1 MENSK
6 ENKVLWA
13 EVKSIPNL
21 CHSYLISSNGEVFD
35 ATENKKVKS
44 YVDSTNYGCVYL
56 RSIDPKTKEERKTKY
71 LLQKIVAKAFVEN
84 PNNYKYIIHKDN
96 NKTNNAAS
104 NLEWSKT
111 YDVRRGSTIYGLG
124 ITTKK
129 QIRFNS
135 ISEACT
141 FFGSKIL
148 CHGKKNK
155 SHGFIWSTT
164 PFYEKGVDKK

>member
-6 ENKVLWA
+6 ENKTLWA
-13 EVKSIPNL
+13 EIKSIPNL
-21 CHSYLISSNGEVFD
+21 CRPYFISSTGEVFD
-35 ATENKKVKS
+35 ATRNKKVKI
-44 YVDSTNYGCVYL
+44 YVDSYNYGCVFL
-56 RSIDPKTKEERKTKY
+56 KSINPKTKKERNTKY
-71 LLQKIVAKAFVEN
+71 LLQKIVAEAFIEN

-96 NKTNNAAS
+96 NKTNNAVS

-111 YDVRRGSTIYGLG
+111 YDKRGGNTIYGLG

-135 ISEACT
+135 IAEACT
-141 FFGSKIL
+141 FFGSRRL
-148 CHGKKNK
+148 YYGKGNK

-164 PFYEKGVDKK
+164 PFYEEG